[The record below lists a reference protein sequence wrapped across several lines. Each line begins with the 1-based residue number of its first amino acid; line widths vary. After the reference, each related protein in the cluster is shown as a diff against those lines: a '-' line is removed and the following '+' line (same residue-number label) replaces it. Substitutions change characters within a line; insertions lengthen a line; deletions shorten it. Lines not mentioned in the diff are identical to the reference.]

1 MLNEQT
7 LFEELFS
14 LVLRM
19 NHKSIREMTV
29 WRGFGYFNLPFCH
42 VGHPLCHF
50 DHPLCHV
57 DHPLCHFD
65 RREKSLPKPMPHACW
80 L

>member
-50 DHPLCHV
+50 D
-57 DHPLCHFD
+57 